1 MIAPILD
8 EIATERAGAVK
19 VAKINVDESP
29 ELSARYG
36 VRSIPTLLLIK
47 GGEVGAQI
55 VGMVS
60 KKDLLSKLDA
70 LV

>member
-8 EIATERAGAVK
+8 EIAAERAGGVK
-19 VAKINVDESP
+19 IAKINVDESP

-36 VRSIPTLLLIK
+36 VRAIPTLLLVK
-47 GGEVGAQI
+47 GGEVGGQI

-60 KKDLLSKLDA
+60 KKDLLNKIDA
-70 LV
+70 LA